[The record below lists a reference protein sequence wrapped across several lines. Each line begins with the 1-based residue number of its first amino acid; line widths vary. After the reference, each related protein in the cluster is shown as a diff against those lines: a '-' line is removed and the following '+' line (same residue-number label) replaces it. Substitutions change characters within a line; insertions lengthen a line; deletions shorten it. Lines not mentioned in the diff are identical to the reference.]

1 MQVEHLYSERVGQ
14 EKENGIVERIERRQ
28 IKNEES
34 IVFYCIQD
42 I

>member
-14 EKENGIVERIERRQ
+14 EKEKGIGENIERRQEPTQRKQ

-34 IVFYCIQD
+34 I
-42 I
+42 